1 MKDVQTSSPFESP
14 LVLAFVCDAGARI
27 ESVATPGPLAIQFTE
42 GYRILDA
49 LTPLRAFNLS
59 EAWLDMVASDSVI
72 QGEVS
77 AVLSEGSGVQTLL
90 FHAMPL
96 HQGGNEGRFLVNL
109 CLGFRAVSSGP
120 DEVARCRAVLNTAV
134 DAIVTIDAGG
144 IIQSLN
150 PATIRM
156 FGYSEAE
163 MIGQN
168 VSMLMPDPYQSEH
181 DSYIRNYIDTGRAFI
196 IGVGR
201 KVVARKKNG
210 AEFPIHLA
218 VSEFSV
224 KQKRFFTGIIR
235 DLTDLERVQ
244 RQLLQAER
252 LAAIG
257 QMVTGL
263 AHESRN
269 ALQRAQ
275 ACLDMLSLDLQES
288 PEQLHLARRATT
300 ALQDLHRLYEEV
312 RSYAAPIHL
321 EFRNCD
327 LSTIWRKEWDNLA
340 HLRRDKNVEL
350 IEAHDSEP
358 VACDVDVH
366 RMEQVFRN
374 ILENAIHACAGQSVP
389 GLVTIRSSR
398 TEFNGLASVKVTVR
412 DNGPGMTPQVASQ
425 IFEPFFTTKQKG
437 TGLGMAIVQRI
448 LAAHAGSISAKSVSP
463 QGAEIVI
470 IVPIQ
475 TPVRNAVRS

>member
-1 MKDVQTSSPFESP
+1 MNPENQSNSSDAPR
-14 LVLAFVCDAGARI
+14 VLAFVCDADARI
-27 ESVATPGPLAIQFTE
+27 ESVATMLDITPQLSAG
-42 GYRILDA
+42 RCILDA
-49 LTPLRAFNLS
+49 LSPAGTDDLRN
-59 EAWLDMVASDSVI
+59 AWHEMVATNGAI
-72 QGEVS
+72 QSEVTVELFQGGE
-77 AVLSEGSGVQTLL
+77 TIRML

-96 HQGGNEGRFLVNL
+96 HKGDDEGRFLINL
-109 CLGFRAVSSGP
+109 CSGFRAIAAGP
-120 DEVARCRAVLNTAV
+120 DEIARCRAVLDTAV
-134 DAIVTIDAGG
+134 DAIVTINSEG
-144 IIQSLN
+144 IISSVN
-150 PATIRM
+150 PATVRM
-156 FGYSEAE
+156 FGYGEKE

-168 VSMLMPDPYQSEH
+168 VSMLMPDPYKSEH
-181 DSYIRNYIDTGRAFI
+181 DSYISNYLATRIASI

-201 KVVARKKNG
+201 KVVARRRNG
-210 AEFPIHLA
+210 TEFPVHLA
-218 VSEFSV
+218 VSEFAV
-224 KQKRFFTGIIR
+224 KTRQYFTGIIR

-327 LSTIWRKEWDNLA
+327 LSSIWRKEWDNLT

-350 IEAHDSEP
+350 IEDSGNEHLL
-358 VACDVDVH
+358 CDVDVH
-366 RMEQVFRN
+366 RLEQVFRN
-374 ILENAIHACAGQSVP
+374 ILENAIHACSGRAEPGQVVVECRQSEIS
-389 GLVTIRSSR
+389 GLP
-398 TEFNGLASVKVTVR
+398 AAKVIVR
-412 DNGPGMTPQVASQ
+412 DNGPGMTSQVASQ

-448 LAAHAGSISAKSVSP
+448 MSAHSGSVTARSVSP
-463 QGAEIVI
+463 HGAEIILV
-470 IVPIQ
+470 VPLQ

>member
-1 MKDVQTSSPFESP
+1 MNLELNSNTPDAPR
-14 LVLAFVCDAGARI
+14 VLAFVCDADATI
-27 ESVATPGPLAIQFTE
+27 ESVATMQVITPHLAA
-42 GYRILDA
+42 GRCILNVLSPVNDDD
-49 LTPLRAFNLS
+49 LTH
-59 EAWLDMVASDSVI
+59 AWQEMVATDGAISM
-72 QGEVS
+72 EVT
-77 AVLSEGSGVQTLL
+77 VQLLDGAEAIRML

-96 HQGGNEGRFLVNL
+96 HKGDDEGRFLVNL
-109 CLGFRAVSSGP
+109 CSGFRAGSAGP
-120 DEVARCRAVLNTAV
+120 DEVARCRAVLETAV
-134 DAIVTIDAGG
+134 DAIVTINSEG
-144 IIQSLN
+144 IISSVN

-156 FGYSEAE
+156 FGYSEQE

-168 VSMLMPDPYQSEH
+168 VSMLMPDPYKSEH
-181 DSYIRNYIDTGRAFI
+181 DSYISNYLATGLASI

-201 KVVARKKNG
+201 QVVARRKSG
-210 AEFPIHLA
+210 GEFPIHLA
-218 VSEFSV
+218 VSEFNV
-224 KQKRFFTGIIR
+224 RTRRYFTGIIR

-321 EFRNCD
+321 EFRHCD
-327 LSTIWRKEWDNLA
+327 LSTIWRKEWDNLSY
-340 HLRRDKNVEL
+340 LRRDKVVEL
-350 IEAHDSEP
+350 IEAENSEHLS
-358 VACDVDVH
+358 CDVDVH

-374 ILENAIHACAGQSVP
+374 ILENAIHACSGQSESGRV
-389 GLVTIRSSR
+389 VVQCSR
-398 TEFNGLASVKVTVR
+398 TEANGLPAAKISVK
-412 DNGPGMTPQVASQ
+412 DNGPGMSTQVASQ

-437 TGLGMAIVQRI
+437 TGLGMAIVHRI
-448 LAAHAGSISAKSVSP
+448 MTAHGGSIAARSITP
-463 QGAEIVI
+463 HGAEILLV
-470 IVPIQ
+470 VPLK

>member
-1 MKDVQTSSPFESP
+1 MQDDRPTSPLENP
-14 LVLAFVCDAGARI
+14 LVLAFVCDAGGRI
-27 ESVATPGPLAIQFTE
+27 ESVATPGPLARSLSSGQV
-42 GYRILDA
+42 ILDS
-49 LTPLRAFNLS
+49 LTPTGAFELRD
-59 EAWLDMVASDSVI
+59 AWHEMVATDCPI
-72 QGEVS
+72 QGEVT
-77 AVLSEGSGVQTLL
+77 AVLTENDDERTLL

-96 HQGGNEGRFLVNL
+96 HKGDDEGRFLVNL
-109 CLGFRAVSSGP
+109 CSGFRAVKSGP

-134 DAIVTIDAGG
+134 DAIVTIDSSG
-144 IIQSLN
+144 IIEALN
-150 PATIRM
+150 PATVRM
-156 FGYSEAE
+156 FGYREAE

-168 VSMLMPDPYQSEH
+168 VRMLMPEPYKSEH
-181 DSYIRNYIDTGRAFI
+181 DGYISNYMETGRASI
-196 IGVGR
+196 IGIGR

-210 AEFPIHLA
+210 TEFPVHLA

-224 KQKRFFTGIIR
+224 RQHRFFTGIIR
-235 DLTDLERVQ
+235 DLTDLEHVQ

-327 LSTIWRKEWDNLA
+327 LSTIWRKEWDNLSQ
-340 HLRRDKNVEL
+340 LRRDKQIELVEA
-350 IEAHDSEP
+350 EDSEHL
-358 VACDVDVH
+358 ACDVDVH

-374 ILENAIHACAGQSVP
+374 ILENAIHACSGRAEP
-389 GLVTIRSSR
+389 GIVNIRSSR
-398 TEFNGLASVKVTVR
+398 TELNGLPSVKVAVR
-412 DNGPGMTPQVASQ
+412 DNGPGMTAQVAAQ

-448 LAAHAGSISAKSVSP
+448 LTAHSGSISARSITP
-463 QGAEIVI
+463 NGAEIA
-470 IVPIQ
+470 IVVPLQ
-475 TPVRNAVRS
+475 TPVRNAVRN